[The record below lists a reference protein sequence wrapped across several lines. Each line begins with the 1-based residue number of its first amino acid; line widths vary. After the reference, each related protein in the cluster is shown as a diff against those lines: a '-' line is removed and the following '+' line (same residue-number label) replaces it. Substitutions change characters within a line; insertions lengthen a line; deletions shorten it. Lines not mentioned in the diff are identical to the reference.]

1 MTAKWT
7 KGPWS
12 IDHCLEHKQKDDP
25 GYFQIDAP
33 VTCEL
38 TRKGFSYTVADT
50 MNRDYC
56 ISPEEDRANAQLIA
70 SAPDLAERLELT
82 NQQIKHA
89 MDVLQG
95 QHESTWQS
103 LSDCLHANAAAL
115 RAARGEKGDN
125 NVDTQ

>member
-1 MTAKWT
+1 MTTKWT

-38 TRKGFSYTVADT
+38 TRKGFGYTVADT

-56 ISPEEDRANAQLIA
+56 ISPEEDRANAQLMA
-70 SAPDLAERLELT
+70 SAPALYEALEAMLHLASIGEVPATITQERYT
-82 NQQIKHA
+82 
-89 MDVLQG
+89 
-95 QHESTWQS
+95 
-103 LSDCLHANAAAL
+103 AL
-115 RAARGEKGDN
+115 LAAARGE
-125 NVDTQ
+125 Q